1 MATRPSLISTETRY
15 SELLSC
21 AKSRPLPQ
29 HVAIIMDGNGRW
41 ASLRGRE
48 RTYGHRHGLEA
59 ASQIVEF
66 IGKELKIKHLTLFAF
81 SKENW
86 RRPRSEVDFL
96 MNLLIDFVHR
106 KLDELVKN
114 NVRLRVL
121 GDVSELPV
129 KVRTEIERAVSVSA
143 NNQGLYL
150 NLAINYGGRQE
161 LVRMTQALARDCAHG
176 VLKPEAITEATLAR
190 YLYTHDLPD
199 PDLLIRTSGEE
210 RVSNFLLWQI
220 AYTELWFTQTLWP
233 DFSKEE
239 LLSAIADYQSRQRKF
254 GTVIEP

>member
-1 MATRPSLISTETRY
+1 MATRPSLISAETRY
-15 SELLSC
+15 SELLNSV
-21 AKSRPLPQ
+21 KSQPLPK
-29 HVAIIMDGNGRW
+29 HIAIIMDGNGRW
-41 ASLRGRE
+41 AALRGRE

-66 IGKELKIKHLTLFAF
+66 FGKELKIKHLTLFAF

-96 MNLLIDFVHR
+96 MSLLIDFVHR

-114 NVRLRVL
+114 DVRLRVL
-121 GDVSELPV
+121 GDVSELPT
-129 KVRTEIERAVSVSA
+129 KVRIEVERAIAISA
-143 NNQGLYL
+143 KNQGLYL

-161 LVRMTQALARDCAHG
+161 LVRMTQAIARDCAQG
-176 VLKPEAITEATLAR
+176 LLKTEEITEQTLSR
-190 YLYTHDLPD
+190 YLYTQDLPD

-239 LLSAIADYQSRQRKF
+239 LVRAISDYQSRQRKF